1 MVALIINVPANAIL
15 IFGKFGC
22 PALGIKGAAYGTV
35 IGSAVALVILLFAYW
50 APAMRNAFGTATKAG
65 LDKPL
70 MKSLLKFGIP
80 SGVEFFLNV
89 AAFNV
94 FVIVFQSYG
103 TTAAAAI
110 SITLNWDLLAFL
122 PLMGMGQAVTSLTG
136 RYIGAGQPEMVRR
149 ATFSGIK
156 SCFLYGVFMSAL
168 FVLAPGMLVDVFA
181 HGEGYESVRPMAI
194 MMLKLAAIYTMADG
208 LLVVFDGALRGVGD
222 TRWTMRVSAGL
233 HWLMALASIIL
244 IRVLHVPPVMAW
256 VALIVFVLIITV
268 VLARRFLGETWRTLD
283 VLAPASTPMNVI
295 EGAASGVPPDIK

>member
-1 MVALIINVPANAIL
+1 
-15 IFGKFGC
+15 
-22 PALGIKGAAYGTV
+22 
-35 IGSAVALVILLFAYW
+35 
-50 APAMRNAFGTATKAG
+50 
-65 LDKPL
+65 
-70 MKSLLKFGIP
+70 
-80 SGVEFFLNV
+80 
-89 AAFNV
+89 
-94 FVIVFQSYG
+94 
-103 TTAAAAI
+103 
-110 SITLNWDLLAFL
+110 
-122 PLMGMGQAVTSLTG
+122 
-136 RYIGAGQPEMVRR
+136 
-149 ATFSGIK
+149 
-156 SCFLYGVFMSAL
+156 MSAL